1 MTTDDPLDRGRES
14 FERHAW
20 GAAHSHLSAAE
31 HIAPLE
37 PEDLER
43 LAIAAYLIGRD
54 ADSAEDWARAH
65 HGFLIRGDT
74 ARAVRCAF
82 WLAFGLLGRG
92 ETAAAAGWL
101 ARSHRLLDDDQHD
114 SVEQGYLLL
123 PVALQSFGE
132 GDVPAAYA
140 TFDQAAKIGDRFH
153 DADLMTL
160 ARHGLG
166 QALIWLGE
174 SADGMAL
181 LDEVMVAATAGETSP
196 VVVGIV
202 YCGVIEAC
210 QETFDLRRA
219 QEWTAAMSRW
229 CDSQP
234 NLVPYR
240 GQCLVYRAEILQ
252 LQGAWADAVDEAQRA
267 RELLSTP
274 SSQPAVGMAF
284 YRLAELH
291 RLRGEFAKAEEAY
304 RQASRSERDPQP
316 GLAQLRLAQG
326 QLDAAEAAIR
336 RAVDEARD
344 RVTRSKL
351 LPAHI
356 EIMLAANHVQDARVA
371 VDELSAI
378 ADDLDAPF
386 LQAVS
391 AQAAGAVLLV
401 EGDARAALAVLRQ
414 ARATWLELEAPYEVA
429 RIRVLVGL
437 ACRELGDEDTAEM
450 EFDAAC
456 LVFKQ
461 LGAQPDLAGVMGHSR
476 KVTATTAAGLTAR
489 EMQVLRLVAAGKT
502 NRSIAADLFLSEK
515 TVARHVSN
523 IFAKLGLSTR
533 SAATAYAYQHGL
545 V

>member
-1 MTTDDPLDRGRES
+1 
-14 FERHAW
+14 
-20 GAAHSHLSAAE
+20 LSAAE

-65 HGFLIRGDT
+65 RGFLIRGDT

-101 ARSHRLLDDDQHD
+101 ARSHRLLNDDQHD
-114 SVEQGYLLL
+114 SAEQGYLLL

-132 GDVPAAYA
+132 GDVAAAYA
-140 TFDQAAKIGDRFH
+140 TFEQAAKIGDRFH

-240 GQCLVYRAEILQ
+240 GQCLVYRAEIMQ

-284 YRLAELH
+284 DRLAELH

-304 RQASRSERDPQP
+304 RQASRSGRDPQP

-450 EFDAAC
+450 ELDEASS
-456 LVFKQ
+456 VFKQ
-461 LGAQPDLAGVMGHSR
+461 LGAQPDFAGVMAHSR
-476 KVTATTAAGLTAR
+476 KASATTAGGLTAR

-533 SAATAYAYQHGL
+533 SAATAYAYKHDL

>member
-1 MTTDDPLDRGRES
+1 M
-14 FERHAW
+14 
-20 GAAHSHLSAAE
+20 
-31 HIAPLE
+31 
-37 PEDLER
+37 
-43 LAIAAYLIGRD
+43 
-54 ADSAEDWARAH
+54 
-65 HGFLIRGDT
+65 
-74 ARAVRCAF
+74 
-82 WLAFGLLGRG
+82 
-92 ETAAAAGWL
+92 
-101 ARSHRLLDDDQHD
+101 
-114 SVEQGYLLL
+114 
-123 PVALQSFGE
+123 
-132 GDVPAAYA
+132 
-140 TFDQAAKIGDRFH
+140 
-153 DADLMTL
+153 
-160 ARHGLG
+160 
-166 QALIWLGE
+166 
-174 SADGMAL
+174 
-181 LDEVMVAATAGETSP
+181 
-196 VVVGIV
+196 
-202 YCGVIEAC
+202 
-210 QETFDLRRA
+210 
-219 QEWTAAMSRW
+219 
-229 CDSQP
+229 
-234 NLVPYR
+234 
-240 GQCLVYRAEILQ
+240 Q
-252 LQGAWADAVDEAQRA
+252 LQGAWADALDEAHRA

-304 RQASRSERDPQP
+304 RQASRSGRDPQP

-450 EFDAAC
+450 ELDEASS
-456 LVFKQ
+456 VFKQ
-461 LGAQPDLAGVMGHSR
+461 LGAQPDFAGVMAHSR
-476 KVTATTAAGLTAR
+476 KASAMTAGGLTAR

-533 SAATAYAYQHGL
+533 SAATAYAYKHDL